1 MKLEILFKFPMV
13 GAKIRNYVIRKEGG
27 EKTSKTLRRYMQEKY
42 NITDAELE
50 IMQVLWK
57 KKQCNLTTIIE
68 ELSNNEEKN
77 KNTIKTLIH
86 RLVQKGAIESRKV
99 NTKEVVYIP
108 KINEKKFLSKESNS
122 FLKKFFNGSTER
134 LLLNFVENKKVSKD
148 ELKRLIDVL
157 KQDED

>member
-1 MKLEILFKFPMV
+1 
-13 GAKIRNYVIRKEGG
+13 
-27 EKTSKTLRRYMQEKY
+27 MQEKY

-99 NTKEVVYIP
+99 NTTYI
-108 KINEKKFLSKESNS
+108 SK
-122 FLKKFFNGSTER
+122 
-134 LLLNFVENKKVSKD
+134 SKQNT
-148 ELKRLIDVL
+148 KRLIRQKSYKYIRRSKKRIEL
-157 KQDED
+157 FSINKRKEWYYGI

>member
-1 MKLEILFKFPMV
+1 MNEQYEIT
-13 GAKIRNYVIRKEGG
+13 E
-27 EKTSKTLRRYMQEKY
+27 
-42 NITDAELE
+42 AELE

-57 KKQCNLTTIIE
+57 NKRGNLTTIME
-68 ELSNNEEKN
+68 ELSKKSKNEERN